1 MSTLGMP
8 TSRVKI
14 ISFLVSCL
22 EETTK
27 GTSSNSKQSK
37 VSPFTLRL
45 PLIDNPRHQRTPPA
59 NLNANTTQEVKLNK
73 KKISDQKIQKHNRL
87 NMHYPNRAPA

>member
-1 MSTLGMP
+1 MFTLGMP

-14 ISFLVSCL
+14 ISFLVSFP

-27 GTSSNSKQSK
+27 GTSSNYKQSK
-37 VSPFTLRL
+37 ISPFTLRL

-59 NLNANTTQEVKLNK
+59 NLNANTTQEIKLNK
-73 KKISDQKIQKHNRL
+73 KKISGSKNPK
-87 NMHYPNRAPA
+87 A